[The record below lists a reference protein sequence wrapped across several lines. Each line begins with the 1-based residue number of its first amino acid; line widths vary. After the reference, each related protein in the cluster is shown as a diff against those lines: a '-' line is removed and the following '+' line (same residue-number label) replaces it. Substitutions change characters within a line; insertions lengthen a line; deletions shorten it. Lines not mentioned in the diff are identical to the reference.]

1 MESILSQVSAWS
13 YAFAAL
19 LHGLF
24 GLYLGVAWRKGR
36 QGVFLIAAV
45 VSSALWAAANWVFST
60 SGWVWMF

>member
-1 MESILSQVSAWS
+1 MDSILSQFSAWS

-36 QGVFLIAAV
+36 QGIFLIAAV
-45 VSSALWAAANWVFST
+45 VTSGLWA
-60 SGWVWMF
+60 GGR